1 MIRIVP
7 AIAPGEIETVQALF
21 REYAASIGGEIC
33 FQGFEKEL
41 AGLPGEYAPPNG
53 RLYLAYVNDA
63 VAGCVGLRKIGEGIC
78 EMKRL
83 YVRPLHR
90 GKGVGRQLVLELF
103 KDAREIGYSKMR
115 LDTLPSMKR
124 AQELYQALGFKPT
137 EPYRPNPVPG
147 ALFFELDLLKFDAS
161 V

>member
-7 AIAPGEIETVQALF
+7 ASDAAEIETVRALF
-21 REYAASIGGEIC
+21 REYADSLGVDLC

-41 AGLPGEYAPPNG
+41 AGLPGDYAPPGG
-53 RLYLAYVNDA
+53 RLYLAYVEEKPA
-63 VAGCVGLRKIGEGIC
+63 ACVGLRRIEGDVC

-90 GKGVGRQLVLELF
+90 GQGIGRQLVLKLIEE
-103 KDAREIGYSKMR
+103 ARSLGYSKMR

-124 AQELYQALGFKPT
+124 AQELYRAMGFKPI
-137 EPYRPNPVPG
+137 EPYRSNPVPG
-147 ALFFELDLLKFDAS
+147 ALFLELEIR
-161 V
+161 